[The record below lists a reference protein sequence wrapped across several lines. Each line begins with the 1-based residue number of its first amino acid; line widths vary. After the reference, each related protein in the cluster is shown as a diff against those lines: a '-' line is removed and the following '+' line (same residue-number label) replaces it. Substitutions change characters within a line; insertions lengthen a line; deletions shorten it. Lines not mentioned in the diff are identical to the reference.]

1 VTLHL
6 KFQDSVIHAYN
17 CLSNCLLFSEVLYL
31 YNKNMV
37 VAMDGIFISQ
47 VNSYVEIWSLDRQDH
62 GGICDLTQRT
72 LEGS

>member
-1 VTLHL
+1 
-6 KFQDSVIHAYN
+6 
-17 CLSNCLLFSEVLYL
+17 
-31 YNKNMV
+31 MV